1 MSRWPLTVRGTG
13 ALLLAAACGFLAQ
26 RFGIAELAYV
36 AALLVAAVAVSAA
49 TLYLLP
55 NSTRVS
61 RSFTP
66 DVAAVGTDVRVRL
79 RVRTRSALPSSE
91 GRWRDRLPDGVVSAS
106 DDVDAAPSGTFPA
119 TTSAIGG
126 PADIEL
132 TYVARGIRRGQR
144 TVGPLAIASTDPFG
158 FARRRRTVGESSTLM
173 IVPEL
178 VELGG
183 LSDLPGD
190 AGGSVRSVADRLGQG
205 ADNLIP
211 RTYAPGDSM
220 RRIHWRAS
228 AHRDELMVRQEEQE
242 TTPEAIVVLDRGATR
257 WPVGAVRAPGG
268 DPGFEL
274 AVSACLSATALLVRE
289 GYLVTVIDADGAVL
303 SDPIDGGDSAG
314 IERLALA
321 LATVTA
327 RRDLHLDALVRLFTG
342 ISAGPVLLVTGT
354 LDDADAETLAP
365 LPHHITLPLLLAA
378 GGSNDALARAAAS
391 GWRIGMITPGADLA
405 TAWSDAVAAP
415 SVRGG
420 GRAFA

>member
-36 AALLVAAVAVSAA
+36 AALLATAVALSAA

-66 DVAAVGTDVRVRL
+66 DVAAVGSDVRVRL
-79 RVRTRSALPSSE
+79 RVRTRTALPSSE

-106 DDVDAAPSGTFPA
+106 EDDAVPSGTFPA
-119 TTSAIGG
+119 TGSAVGG
-126 PADIEL
+126 PADVEL
-132 TYVARGIRRGQR
+132 TYMVRGVRRGPR
-144 TVGPLAIASTDPFG
+144 TIGPLAISSTDPFG
-158 FARRRRTVGESSTLM
+158 FARRRRTVGESSTLT

-178 VELGG
+178 VDLGA
-183 LSDLPGD
+183 LNDLPGD

-242 TTPEAIVVLDRGATR
+242 TTPEAIVVLDRGTAR
-257 WPVGAVRAPGG
+257 WPVSAARAPGG
-268 DPGFEL
+268 DAGFEL
-274 AVSACLSATALLVRE
+274 AVSACLSAASLLVRE
-289 GYLVTVIDADGAVL
+289 GYLVTVIDTDGAVL
-303 SDPIDGGDSAG
+303 ADPIDGGDSAG

-342 ISAGPVLLVTGT
+342 ISAGPVLLVTGA
-354 LDDADAETLAP
+354 LDETDAATLAP
-365 LPHHITLPLLLAA
+365 LPHHTTLPLLLAA
-378 GGSNDALARAAAS
+378 GGSSEALARAAAS
-391 GWRIGMITPGADLA
+391 GWRIGMIAPGSDLA
-405 TAWSDAVAAP
+405 AAWSDAVAAP